1 VIDVLAPAGWHVAGG
16 GGSVGFTA
24 TSVSAGQTVSYPVRL
39 QAGDQPGI
47 GIGAVIAV
55 SSTSDPNWFNNI
67 ALTASVTR

>member
-1 VIDVLAPAGWHVAGG
+1 
-16 GGSVGFTA
+16 
-24 TSVSAGQTVSYPVRL
+24 VRL

-55 SSTSDPNWFNNI
+55 SSSSDPNWFNNI